1 MTVDIFPRVDGVQ
14 KLENATDAYVPI
26 IWFQDGI
33 ESLNDQELI
42 DQLQAAIITPPLIQ
56 SILYPVLFATGILV
70 ILLNIFLLY
79 RNRKKSS
86 KNTFGGSVEMDSKS
100 NF

>member
-56 SILYPVLFATGILV
+56 SILYPVLFAAGIFV
-70 ILLNIFLLY
+70 IILNLLLLY
-79 RNRKKSS
+79 RNFNNSKKS
-86 KNTFGGSVEMDSKS
+86 KYEGSVEMDPKN

>member
-1 MTVDIFPRVDGVQ
+1 MKCDIFPRVDGVQ

-56 SILYPVLFATGILV
+56 SILYPVLFAAGIFV
-70 ILLNIFLLY
+70 IILNLLFLY
-79 RNRKKSS
+79 RNFNNSKKS
-86 KNTFGGSVEMDSKS
+86 KYEGSVEMDPKN

>member
-1 MTVDIFPRVDGVQ
+1 MQ

-33 ESLNDQELI
+33 ESLDDQELI

-56 SILYPVLFATGILV
+56 SILYPVLFASGIFV
-70 ILLNIFLLY
+70 IILNLLLLY
-79 RNRKKSS
+79 RNFNHSKKS
-86 KNTFGGSVEMDSKS
+86 KYEGSVEMDPKN

>member
-1 MTVDIFPRVDGVQ
+1 MWYFFPRVDGVQ

-42 DQLQAAIITPPLIQ
+42 DQLQSAIITPPLIQ
-56 SILYPVLFATGILV
+56 SILYPVLFAAGIFV
-70 ILLNIFLLY
+70 IILNLLLLY
-79 RNRKKSS
+79 RNFNNSKKS
-86 KNTFGGSVEMDSKS
+86 KYEGSVEMDPKN

>member
-1 MTVDIFPRVDGVQ
+1 MLFFPRVDGVQ

-56 SILYPVLFATGILV
+56 SILYPVLFAAGIFV
-70 ILLNIFLLY
+70 IILNLLLLY
-79 RNRKKSS
+79 RNFNNSKKS
-86 KNTFGGSVEMDSKS
+86 KYEGSVEMDPKN